1 MFVIDYFDIDNMI
14 QMIIISK
21 IFFLYIRKSYIF
33 PNFWFYLCKVEYEVL
48 FKNILRNTKKIAE
61 NKKAIYKS
69 ESLSLSPFPSFYY
82 IYVYNIIYII
92 YT

>member
-33 PNFWFYLCKVEYEVL
+33 MSQLGNTEPKEAVL
-48 FKNILRNTKKIAE
+48 PL
-61 NKKAIYKS
+61 
-69 ESLSLSPFPSFYY
+69 
-82 IYVYNIIYII
+82 
-92 YT
+92 

>member
-33 PNFWFYLCKVEYEVL
+33 MSQFKRFYLCKVEYEVL

-69 ESLSLSPFPSFYY
+69 ESLSPPSPLS
-82 IYVYNIIYII
+82 IIYMYII
-92 YT
+92 